1 MRDWIFRLR
10 VLARM
15 LADTYGEWKA
25 QFVGRDLDGYYC
37 CAGQMLDECGCHGST
52 VREVAEWSVLRAK

>member
-15 LADTYGEWKA
+15 LSGTYGEWRA

-37 CAGQMLDECGCHGST
+37 CPGLMMDECGCRGST
-52 VREVAEWSVLRAK
+52 VREVAQWSVLDTP